1 MIKKAFKYRI
11 YPNKEQQEKIAQLIG
26 SCRFV
31 YNWGLEK
38 KIRSYETTGKP
49 LSYFDLN
56 KELTSLKK
64 EHAWLN
70 EVYSQALQ
78 MALRNLENAF
88 TRFFREKKGFP
99 KFKSKKNPIQSC
111 QFPQGVKVNFK
122 DGTVYFPKIG
132 RIKTVLHRSFEGK
145 VKTATLS
152 KTATGKYFVSILVET
167 PENLPEKPPICE
179 GTTIGIDL
187 GISDFAILST
197 GEKVDNPKVLKKSLE
212 QLRFLQR
219 RVSRKKK
226 GSENR
231 KKALRR
237 LARQHE
243 KVRNQR
249 QDFLHKVT
257 SSLIRDNQ
265 AETFALETLN
275 VRGMMKNH
283 PLAQA
288 IVDVSWFEFNRQLE
302 YKAEWYGKNIFR
314 IGRFQPSSKICSKC
328 GHINHT
334 LKLSERF
341 WTCPECKARHDRDI
355 NAAINIKKFALQ
367 KQNLIGQELSESTPV
382 ELEQ

>member
-1 MIKKAFKYRI
+1 
-11 YPNKEQQEKIAQLIG
+11 
-26 SCRFV
+26 
-31 YNWGLEK
+31 
-38 KIRSYETTGKP
+38 
-49 LSYFDLN
+49 
-56 KELTSLKK
+56 
-64 EHAWLN
+64 
-70 EVYSQALQ
+70 

-99 KFKSKKNPIQSC
+99 KFKSKRNPIQSC
-111 QFPQGVKVNFK
+111 QFPQGVKVDFK
-122 DGTVYFPKIG
+122 DGTVYFPKIR

-167 PENLPEKPPICE
+167 PDNIPEKPPICE

-187 GISDFAILST
+187 GISDFVILST
-197 GEKVDNPKVLKKSLE
+197 GEKVDNPSVLKNSLE
-212 QLRFLQR
+212 QLKFLQQR
-219 RVSRKKK
+219 MSRKKK

-237 LARQHE
+237 LAKQHE

-265 AETFALETLN
+265 AETFALETLD
-275 VRGMMKNH
+275 VSGMMKNH
-283 PLAQA
+283 HLAQA
-288 IVDVSWFEFNRQLE
+288 ISDVGWSEFNSQLE
-302 YKAEWYGKNIFR
+302 YKTEWYGKNIIR
-314 IGRFQPSSKICSKC
+314 IGRFQPSSKICSNC
-328 GHINHT
+328 GHVNNN
-334 LKLSERF
+334 LKLSDRV
-341 WTCPECKARHDRDI
+341 WTCSECKVRHDRDI

-382 ELEQ
+382 ELGQEPR